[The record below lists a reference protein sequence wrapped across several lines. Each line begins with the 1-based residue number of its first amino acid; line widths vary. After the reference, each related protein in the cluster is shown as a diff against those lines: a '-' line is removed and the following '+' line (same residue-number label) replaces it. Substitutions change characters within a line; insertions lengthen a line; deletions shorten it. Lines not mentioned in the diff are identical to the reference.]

1 MIGTPAFWKRPFRMI
16 QPNLRKIDARDL
28 DPKRLVD
35 QVIDYGGNAMLING
49 GGIVAWY
56 PSDLPHHPVNEHMR
70 GDFLGEVLQE
80 AHRRGLRVLVRLDI
94 SKNHPALYEEHPEWF
109 QRTPEDDVRR
119 GWTMRLTCFNSPYWQ
134 EHNFELVDEIMSRY
148 AVDGFFYNAF
158 HYDHCTCEKCQE
170 AFREATGL
178 ELPQQED
185 WDDPAWRTFVQ
196 FRYRRMEEYTKRL
209 RSFIRERDPRAI
221 LTVDF
226 RLTSDNPSHLRE
238 AGWRGP
244 RMAEAVDVIT
254 LEAFNPLQRPL
265 PKYYL
270 WAGEQVRVGRTFA
283 PNQPIS
289 IILTYSEIFGS
300 RRTAQPPVQIAYDL
314 MQIAAHGGQ
323 PCVAL
328 SGTFEQDDR
337 KALPAIKKVYHH
349 LRDHAD
355 SYRDPRSPARVAL
368 LYSQTTMDYYGQ
380 DDVMGRCLAEYRG
393 FYEALVES
401 HVQFDVLHDGRF
413 DASLL
418 SRYDLL
424 ILPNVAALTDA
435 QATVIDNYIKE
446 GGHLIASHETSL
458 YAGEGLPREGF
469 GLRSIPRRLVDRR
482 ECPGSYLRIMDKD
495 LLRGFEET
503 DLIALD
509 GILLE
514 TEPLETP
521 LQQVTDLHLIPPV
534 RNNTPEFAYWEEEL
548 SVPGLVIASH
558 GEGNVAYLPWEIGKF
573 YHLFGVPEYKK
584 IINLLVRH
592 WASPLTTTDAP
603 GSVEVTLYHVQ
614 GDRRHALVHLL
625 NATGRQSKPLTETI
639 PLTDIALWVQGDYT
653 EARELFRNKEIP
665 LVRDEGGVRLTIPE
679 LEAFAAIEL
688 LRQR

>member
-1 MIGTPAFWKRPFRMI
+1 MVEKIPAFWKRPFRMI
-16 QPNLRKIDARDL
+16 QPNLRKVDARGL

-35 QVIDYGGNAMLING
+35 QVIDYGGNAMLVNG

-56 PSDLPHHPVNEHMR
+56 PSDVPYHPVNEYMR
-70 GDFLGEVLQE
+70 GDFLSEVLQE
-80 AHRRGLRVLVRLDI
+80 AHRRGLKVLVRLDI
-94 SKNHPALYEEHPEWF
+94 SKNHQALYEEHPEWF

-148 AVDGFFYNAF
+148 PVDGFFYNAF
-158 HYDHCTCEKCQE
+158 HYDHCTCQRCQK
-170 AFREATGL
+170 AFRERTGL
-178 ELPQQED
+178 ELPRQED
-185 WDDPAWRTFVQ
+185 WGHPAWRAFVQ
-196 FRYRRMEEYTKRL
+196 FRYQRMEEYTQRL
-209 RSFIRERDPRAI
+209 RSFIRQRDPRAI

-226 RLTSDNPSHLRE
+226 RLTSDNPSQLRE

-244 RMAEAVDVIT
+244 RIADAVDVIT
-254 LEAFNPLQRPL
+254 LEAFNPLTRRL

-270 WAGEQVRVGRTFA
+270 WAGEEVRMGRTFA

-300 RRTAQPPVQIAYDL
+300 RRTAQPPAQLTYDL

-349 LRDHAD
+349 LRDHAA
-355 SYRDPRSPARVAL
+355 SYRDLRSPARVAL
-368 LYSQTTMDYYGQ
+368 LYSQTTMDYYGRGQ
-380 DDVMGRCLAEYRG
+380 IMDRCLAEYRG

-401 HVQFDVLHDGRF
+401 HLQFDVLHDGQF

-435 QATVIDNYIKE
+435 QAAIIDAYVEK
-446 GGHLIASHETSL
+446 GGHLLASYETSL
-458 YAGEGLPREGF
+458 YDGEGLYRDGF
-469 GLRSIPRRLVDRR
+469 GLQSITRRVIERR
-482 ECPGSYLRIMDKD
+482 ECPGSYLRIMDKS

-514 TEPLETP
+514 TEPLEASP
-521 LQQVTDLHLIPPV
+521 QQITDLHLIPPV

-548 SVPGLVIASH
+548 SVPGLILASH
-558 GEGNVAYLPWEIGKF
+558 GEGNVAYLPWQIGKF

-584 IINLLVRH
+584 IINRLVRR
-592 WASPLTTTDAP
+592 WMPPLVTTDAP
-603 GSVEVTLYHVQ
+603 GSVEVTCHYVE
-614 GDRRHALVHLL
+614 GDPQHALVHLL
-625 NATGRQSKPLTETI
+625 NATGWQSKPLTEVI
-639 PLTDIALWVQGDYT
+639 PLMDITLWVAGDYA
-653 EARELFRNKEIP
+653 EAKELFHDEDIHLVKE
-665 LVRDEGGVRLTIPE
+665 GNGVRLIIPE
-679 LEAFAAIEL
+679 LGGFAAIEL
-688 LRQR
+688 VK